1 MESIMS
7 AEKECLLCG
16 TKVGLH
22 KHHIFFGTANREI
35 SEEYGCWCWLC
46 YYHHNGSSDGV
57 HFNKEFDKRLKKATQ
72 LKFME
77 RYPDKDFIKIFGR
90 SYL

>member
-1 MESIMS
+1 MESIIS
-7 AEKECLLCG
+7 NEKECLLCG

-22 KHHIFFGTANREI
+22 KHHIFFGTANREV

-46 YYHHNGSSDGV
+46 YKHHNGSSEGV
-57 HFNKEFDKRLKKATQ
+57 HFNKRFDDRLKKATQ
-72 LKFME
+72 KKFME
-77 RYPDKDFIKIFGR
+77 KYPDKDFIKIFGK